1 MEPELQM
8 RDPVGTDSELARAQF
23 VRIRLPSPSKSA
35 ASGGRGGKR
44 TVVPKEK
51 RGREVQSHLLFE
63 ILAVPF
69 LAGVYSWLRG
79 QGVFRNAHQW
89 AGAPGGQLEVLLL
102 KADAYAAGIVIISA
116 LLCALG
122 AIVVAVWRGESDAP
136 LACCLIATSGLLC
149 RTTLPLSGRP

>member
-23 VRIRLPSPSKSA
+23 VRIHLPSPSKSA

-89 AGAPGGQLEVLLL
+89 AGAPDGQLEVLLL

-149 RTTLPLSGRP
+149 RATFRYLRP

>member
-1 MEPELQM
+1 V
-8 RDPVGTDSELARAQF
+8 RRA
-23 VRIRLPSPSKSA
+23 A
-35 ASGGRGGKR
+35 AVVENAS
-44 TVVPKEK
+44 VVPKEK

-69 LAGVYSWLRG
+69 LAGVYSWLRA
-79 QGVFRNAHQW
+79 QGVFRNTHQW

-102 KADAYAAGIVIISA
+102 KADAYAAGIFIISA